1 MDTKETTR
9 NVIICSFAQET
20 FLVIVEEEIR
30 I

>member
-9 NVIICSFAQET
+9 NEIICSFAQVA
-20 FLVIVEEEIR
+20 FLVIVEEEIK